1 MIVFFKG
8 FLIGLANI
16 IPGVSGGTLALIL
29 GIYKRMISAL
39 HSIGMPLV
47 KALIAVILF
56 KKGAFAELGK
66 ELRRIDAGFMAL
78 IGVGAVV
85 AILATSSLMENM
97 LENYHSQSYAF
108 FFGLVMVS
116 IIFPYRYLKRRSWR
130 EVIAFV
136 LALVMTVSLTFLVSE
151 EEQVEKVKVKQVLHV
166 ADDAAKA
173 EVALQGGD
181 VSASDE
187 SGFISFEHPGGKRL
201 VMLFFAAALAISA
214 MVLPGI
220 SGSFVLLLLGAYF
233 DVLHAVNDRQVI
245 VLAVFCLGLGVGLL
259 VFSRIMNFLL
269 EKLYNITM
277 AFMIGLMVGSL
288 YVLWPFKKIVIV
300 VTESVYTEKIYRET
314 VYPCNIIPESF
325 GSVEIMSLVAVVAGA
340 VIIAGFYFYSRKR
353 GFEE

>member
-1 MIVFFKG
+1 MIEKVTAFIKG

-29 GIYKRMISAL
+29 GIYKRMIASL
-39 HSIGMPLV
+39 HSVGMPLV
-47 KALIAVILF
+47 KALIAVVLF
-56 KKGAFAELGK
+56 KKGAFTELGK
-66 ELRRIDAGFMAL
+66 ELKRIDAGFMAL

-151 EEQVEKVKVKQVLHV
+151 DKKIAKMEAKQAIHNNINVDDV
-166 ADDAAKA
+166 QADA
-173 EVALQGGD
+173 GGI
-181 VSASDE
+181 V
-187 SGFISFEHPGGKRL
+187 SFEHPGIARL
-201 VMLFFAAALAISA
+201 AFLFLAAALAISA

-269 EKLYNITM
+269 EKLYNLTM
-277 AFMIGLMVGSL
+277 AFMIGLMAGSL
-288 YVLWPFKKIVIV
+288 YVLWPFKKIIEVG
-300 VTESVYTEKIYRET
+300 TEKDYFG
-314 VYPCNIIPESF
+314 NIMPSSF
-325 GSVEIMSLVAVVAGA
+325 GSVEIMSLVAVIAGA
-340 VIIAGFYFYSRKR
+340 LIIGGFYFYSRKR

>member
-1 MIVFFKG
+1 MIVFIKG

-39 HSIGMPLV
+39 HNVGMPLV
-47 KALIAVILF
+47 KAVFAVLLF
-56 KKGAFAELGK
+56 KKGAIGELGK
-66 ELRRIDAGFMAL
+66 ELKRVDAGFMAL

-85 AILATSSLMENM
+85 AILATSSLMEKM
-97 LENYHSQSYAF
+97 LANYHSQSYAF

-116 IIFPYRYLKRRSWR
+116 IVFPYRYLKRHSWR

-136 LALVMTVSLTFLVSE
+136 LALVMTVSLTFMVSE
-151 EEQVEKVKVKQVLHV
+151 EKQLDKMKEKQAVESAKVKQNLS
-166 ADDAAKA
+166 ADMNVEQVDT
-173 EVALQGGD
+173 EGSIV
-181 VSASDE
+181 
-187 SGFISFEHPGGKRL
+187 SFEHPGISRL
-201 VMLFFAAALAISA
+201 IFLFFAAALAISA

-233 DVLHAVNDRQVI
+233 DVLHAISGRQVI

-269 EKLYNITM
+269 EKLYNLTM

-288 YVLWPFKKIVIV
+288 YVLWPFKKLLV
-300 VTESVYTEKIYRET
+300 VGTEQEYSG
-314 VYPCNIIPESF
+314 NIMPDSF
-325 GSVEIMSLVAVVAGA
+325 GSVELMSLVMVVVGA
-340 VIIAGFYFYSRKR
+340 AIIMGFYFYSRKR

>member
-1 MIVFFKG
+1 MINFFKG

-29 GIYKRMISAL
+29 GIYKRMIGAL
-39 HSIGMPLV
+39 HNVGMPLV
-47 KALIAVILF
+47 RALLAVVMF
-56 KKGAFAELGK
+56 KKGAFKDLGAELK
-66 ELRRIDAGFMAL
+66 RIDAGFMAI

-85 AILATSSLMENM
+85 AILATSKLMENM

-116 IIFPYRYLKRRSWR
+116 IIFPYKYLKRRSWR
-130 EVIAFV
+130 EVISFV

-151 EEQVEKVKVKQVLHV
+151 EEQVEKVKAKQELTMAKDV
-166 ADDAAKA
+166 AKA
-173 EVALQGGD
+173 EVASLDGA
-181 VSASDE
+181 VATSDE
-187 SGFISFEHPGGKRL
+187 SGFISFEHPGVKRL
-201 VMLFFAAALAISA
+201 VFLFFAAALAISA

-233 DVLHAVNDRQVI
+233 DVLHAISDRQVI
-245 VLAVFCLGLGVGLL
+245 VLTVFCLGLGVGLL

-288 YVLWPFKKIVIV
+288 YVLWPFKKVVVV
-300 VTESVYTEKIYRET
+300 VTGGYSDT
-314 VYPCNIIPESF
+314 VYPCNLIPESF
-325 GSVEIMSLVAVVAGA
+325 GSVEIMSLVTAVFGA
-340 VIIAGFYFYSRKR
+340 AIIGSFYFYSKKR

>member
-1 MIVFFKG
+1 MIVFIKG

-29 GIYKRMISAL
+29 GIYKRMIDAL
-39 HSIGMPLV
+39 HNVGMPLV
-47 KALIAVILF
+47 RAIFAVAMF
-56 KKGAFAELGK
+56 KTGAIKELGD
-66 ELRRIDAGFMAL
+66 ELKRIDAGFMAI

-85 AILATSSLMENM
+85 AILATSKLMENM

-130 EVIAFV
+130 EVVSFV

-151 EEQVEKVKVKQVLHV
+151 EEQVAKVKAKQEMHL
-166 ADDAAKA
+166 ADDMAKGD
-173 EVALQGGD
+173 VALLNSGA
-181 VSASDE
+181 SSSDE
-187 SGFISFEHPGGKRL
+187 NGFISFEHPGVKRL
-201 VMLFFAAALAISA
+201 VFLFFAAALAISA

-233 DVLHAVNDRQVI
+233 DVLHAISDRQVV
-245 VLAVFCLGLGVGLL
+245 VLTVFCLGLGVGLL

-288 YVLWPFKKIVIV
+288 YVLWPFKKVVVV
-300 VTESVYTEKIYRET
+300 VTGVYRDT
-314 VYPCNIIPESF
+314 VYPCNIIPASF
-325 GSVEIMSLVAVVAGA
+325 GSVEVMSLLTA
-340 VIIAGFYFYSRKR
+340 VIGAAIIGGFYFYSKKR